1 MNYIIFKTDGSILT
15 QNLEY
20 YIQQGNTGDEIF
32 VGWEDADEDDIAI
45 AVFTLPNRETNTI
58 AGIYDTKTI
67 IVDEEEQT
75 FNGWTFTLTLDQTTY
90 NGLLQMAIRINRNN
104 QVVVSYPIG
113 LIINETGVMPDTD
126 SGVTIEELNSYLL
139 QLERLSRSGIDF
151 YEFDNSVD
159 TLNKINERVGTD
171 KVFAMSFNGEISFC
185 VLKRN
190 GSNFKLAVNNSF
202 GYYISDYSVGSTIIN
217 NLQYTEFGVVANNYI
232 TLNSVNGTLTTEQ
245 LEKVKLGNCYIKL
258 VSLNE
263 TLYLRPKTT
272 SSTSVH
278 FENIQYNFNSQYS
291 NYLFRKTYI
300 NVTLADGT
308 YTGQVFV
315 LSEIE
320 SVGNKVTS
328 LSSSSTNVQYP
339 SAKAVFDALQNIIA
353 VAEGKCKSYVL
364 SNNYLLSE
372 SSWSN
377 YTVYDENGDV
387 IETWADFQTLVGAR
401 SSLNEQLK
409 TQTAFNDA
417 LSLAYVLTGSY
428 PSFYFHRAENY
439 FADAKTGD
447 VLLVVEIN
455 VPDRWLE
462 VSTNSITFNILETA
476 KVVIANMVTTDTDQD
491 ITGTKRIINTLLF
504 RANAQSTVD
513 WKLVAENDTS
523 FIFGLGNSILCNFT
537 TNNGYD
543 FGSYNLKTTGSLK
556 GATYDFTIDNAYK
569 ILYGKTINNLPI
581 LEYEN
586 KNVISTSTGTSVTL
600 RTPKTGCL
608 PIYEGFITNVS
619 ASAISFG
626 FPNSLTLLTND
637 EDNVSVSGSILTIG
651 AGITIEFSLCDNKL
665 VAINWAV

>member
-20 YIQQGNTGDEIF
+20 YIQQGNSGDEIF

-104 QVVVSYPIG
+104 QIVVSYPIG

-126 SGVTIEELNSYLL
+126 SGVTIQELNSYLL
-139 QLERLSRSGIDF
+139 QLERLSRAGIDF
-151 YEFDNSVD
+151 YEFDIETN
-159 TLNKINERVGTD
+159 TLNTINERVGID
-171 KVFAMSFNGEISFC
+171 KVFAMSFDGEISLC
-185 VLKRN
+185 VLKAD
-190 GSNFKLAVNNSF
+190 GSNFKLAISSPF
-202 GYYISDYSVGSTIIN
+202 GYFVSKSSSGSTILN
-217 NLQYTEFGVVANNYI
+217 NLTYDEFGVVADNYI
-232 TLNSVNGTLTTEQ
+232 TLNSISGTLTESQ
-245 LEKVKLGNCYIKL
+245 LERAKLGNCYIKL

-263 TLYLRPKTT
+263 TLYLKPKSI
-272 SSTSVH
+272 SSTSIH
-278 FENIQYNFNSQYS
+278 FENIQYNFNSQFS

-300 NVTLADGT
+300 DVTLADGT
-308 YTGQVFV
+308 YTGQFVV
-315 LSEIE
+315 LSELE
-320 SVGNKVTS
+320 STGNKVTS
-328 LSSSSTNVQYP
+328 LSSSSTDVQYP

-372 SSWSN
+372 DTWSN
-377 YTVYDENGDV
+377 YTVYDENGDP
-387 IETWADFQTLVGAR
+387 IATWADFQTLVGAR
-401 SSLNEQLK
+401 SLLNEQLK
-409 TQTAFNDA
+409 TQTAFSDS
-417 LSLAYVLTGSY
+417 LSLSYVLTGEF

-447 VLLVVEIN
+447 VLLVIETT
-455 VPDRWLE
+455 VPDRWLQ
-462 VSTNSITFNILETA
+462 VSTNAITFNILETA
-476 KVVIANMVTTDTDQD
+476 KVVIANMVTTDTAQD

-504 RANAQSTVD
+504 RANSQSTVD
-513 WKLVAENDTS
+513 WKLVAESGTS

-537 TNNGYD
+537 TNSGYD
-543 FGSYNLKTTGSLK
+543 FGSYDLKTSGSLK

-586 KNVISTSTGTSVTL
+586 KNVITTSLGTTITL
-600 RTPKTGCL
+600 KTPKTGCL
-608 PIYEGFITNVS
+608 PIYEGFITNIS
-619 ASAISFG
+619 ASAISFS

-651 AGITIEFSLCDNKL
+651 AGVTIEFSLCDNKL

>member
-1 MNYIIFKTDGSILT
+1 MNYIIFKTNGSILI

-20 YIQQGNTGDEIF
+20 YIQQGNSGDEIF
-32 VGWEDADEDDIAI
+32 VGWEDANEDDIAI

-67 IVDEEEQT
+67 IVDEEERT

-159 TLNKINERVGTD
+159 TLNKINERVGID

-232 TLNSVNGTLTTEQ
+232 TLNGVSGTLTTEQ

-272 SSTSVH
+272 SSTSIY
-278 FENIQYNFNSQYS
+278 FENIQYNFNSQLS

-308 YTGQVFV
+308 YTGQFNI
-315 LSEIE
+315 LSELE
-320 SVGNKVTS
+320 SVSNKVTS

-364 SNNYLLSE
+364 SNNYPLSE
-372 SSWSN
+372 DTWSN

-401 SSLNEQLK
+401 SLLNEQLK
-409 TQTAFNDA
+409 TQTAFSDN
-417 LSLAYVLTGSY
+417 LSLYYVLTGSY

-462 VSTNSITFNILETA
+462 VNTNSITFNILETA
-476 KVVIANMVTTDTDQD
+476 KVVIANMVTTDTEQD

-504 RANAQSTVD
+504 RANSQSTVD
-513 WKLVAENDTS
+513 WKLVAESDTS

-543 FGSYNLKTTGSLK
+543 FGSYNLKTSGSLK
-556 GATYDFTIDNAYK
+556 GATYDFTIDSAYK

-581 LEYEN
+581 LEYES

-608 PIYEGFITNVS
+608 PIYEGFITNIS
-619 ASAISFG
+619 SSAISFG
-626 FPNSLTLLTND
+626 FPSNLTLLTND